1 MTANQIGFHCVGQS
15 VHTGGGGQALGQ
27 TQQQSGIQ
35 VSSVGTHL
43 DHVLHADLSLAIGV
57 GDDGQSGYFGAG
69 AGGGGDAD
77 EGDAGVLVQLR
88 AYCRGVVAAGAG
100 VGDEHSCDLGGVH
113 AAAAADGDAD
123 VGAFLAA
130 KRSGFFNRMHRGLD
144 LYLIID
150 DAFDPVGL
158 ESLNAGID
166 DAGCL
171 DVGAVHHERLVG
183 AELLGD
189 VTDGLAAANTMND
202 FCNEKLKIV
211 LHNKYLHNY

>member
-1 MTANQIGFHCVGQS
+1 
-15 VHTGGGGQALGQ
+15 
-27 TQQQSGIQ
+27 
-35 VSSVGTHL
+35 
-43 DHVLHADLSLAIGV
+43 
-57 GDDGQSGYFGAG
+57 
-69 AGGGGDAD
+69 
-77 EGDAGVLVQLR
+77 
-88 AYCRGVVAAGAG
+88 
-100 VGDEHSCDLGGVH
+100 
-113 AAAAADGDAD
+113 
-123 VGAFLAA
+123 
-130 KRSGFFNRMHRGLD
+130 MHRGLD

>member
-1 MTANQIGFHCVGQS
+1 MRHCVK
-15 VHTGGGGQALGQ
+15 TGGTG
-27 TQQQSGIQ
+27 
-35 VSSVGTHL
+35 HL
-43 DHVLHADLSLAIGV
+43 RREGDGDGRVEDGVV
-57 GDDGQSGYFGAG
+57 GDELIAVTGGNLALVLNVVHNGGEGDLGAG

-130 KRSGFFNRMHRGLD
+130 ERSGFFNRMHRGLD